1 MSYTNELL
9 KFAKKL
15 DQCLSVQYDDV
26 NFKYKVDLNQVV
38 YKDKHLRQNI
48 FGLGFTI
55 EDASYDYI
63 RKARG
68 GVLIHYITDKEV
80 EVI

>member
-15 DQCLSVQYDDV
+15 DQTLSVQYDDV
-26 NFKYKVDLNQVV
+26 SFKYKVDLNQVV

-48 FGLGFTI
+48 QGLGFTI
-55 EDASYDYI
+55 EDACYDYI

-68 GVLIHYITDKEV
+68 GVLIHYITDKEI